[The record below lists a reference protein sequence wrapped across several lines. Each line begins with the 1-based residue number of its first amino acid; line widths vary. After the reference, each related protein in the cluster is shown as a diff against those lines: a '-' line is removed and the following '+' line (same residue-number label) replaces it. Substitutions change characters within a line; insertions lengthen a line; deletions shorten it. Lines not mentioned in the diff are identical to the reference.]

1 MNIKNFPD
9 YNFCVDKILQI
20 SPCYDITSKN
30 DKGKQLLNFGFMQM
44 ANNNNRSH
52 NNNEYGNNFGMS
64 HHGNNIADLYFHM
77 NNNDNNDNEI
87 KMDGIDMNDFKQ
99 FDGDI

>member
-30 DKGKQLLNFGFMQM
+30 DKGKELLNFGFMEM
-44 ANNNNRSH
+44 NR
-52 NNNEYGNNFGMS
+52 NGNEYGNNFNM
-64 HHGNNIADLYFHM
+64 NNANISDLYFHM
-77 NNNDNNDNEI
+77 NQNDNNDNEI
-87 KMDGIDMNDFKQ
+87 KMDGIDMNDFKE